1 MSASTVR
8 AWIAERVPVPPGMP
22 GKPLEERLPVHLK
35 TWIWALGGTPALL
48 LAIQVVTGVL
58 LTFYYVPYP
67 MHAYESVRQISF
79 SVRFGWLV
87 RGLHQGAAQLMV
99 VAVLLHM
106 VRVFVT
112 RGYRRPRE
120 LTWVVGVGL
129 FLLTLGFAFT
139 GYSLVY
145 DQVSYWATTVGTNM
159 IAEVPFVG
167 PPLLYMLRGGADV
180 NPQTLTRFYNFHI
193 GVIPAV
199 FFMLVLGHIFLVR
212 LHGVAELESDER
224 TETYPFFPDHVLRE
238 MAVALVLLL
247 LLVVYAMAW
256 PPTLGA
262 AADPNLTPA
271 HIRPE
276 WYFFPSYRWLKLVP
290 LQVGLWTST
299 AFVLCMFLWP
309 WIDAAIERAA
319 PGRRLGTLVGTAFW
333 LVTVVLLVW
342 EALS

>member
-1 MSASTVR
+1 MSGNVFRS
-8 AWIAERVPVPPGMP
+8 WIAERIPVPPGMP

-48 LAIQVVTGVL
+48 FGVQAVTGVL

-67 MHAYESVRQISF
+67 MHSYESVRQITF

-99 VAVLLHM
+99 LAVLLHM

-120 LTWVVGVGL
+120 LTWVVGVAL
-129 FLLTLGFAFT
+129 FLLTLAFAFT

-145 DQVSYWATTVGTNM
+145 DQLSYWATTVGTNM
-159 IAEVPFVG
+159 IAEVPLVG

-199 FFMLVLGHIFLVR
+199 FLVTVLGHIFLVR
-212 LHGVAELESDER
+212 LHGVAELEGDSR
-224 TETYPFFPDHVLRE
+224 QETYPFFPDHVLRE
-238 MAVALVLLL
+238 MAVGLVLLL
-247 LLVVYAMAW
+247 ALVVYAMAW
-256 PPTLGA
+256 PPTLGDR
-262 AADPNLTPA
+262 ADPDATPA

-276 WYFFPSYRWLKLVP
+276 WYFFPSYRWLKMVP

-299 AFVLCMFLWP
+299 AFVACMFLWP
-309 WIDAAIERAA
+309 WIDGAFERAA
-319 PGRRLGTLVGTAFW
+319 PGRRVGTFVGAAFW
-333 LVTVVLLVW
+333 MVTVALLVW

>member
-1 MSASTVR
+1 MSGNVFRS
-8 AWIAERVPVPPGMP
+8 WIAERIPVPPGMP
-22 GKPLEERLPVHLK
+22 GKPLEERLPVHLR

-48 LAIQVVTGVL
+48 FGVQVVTGVL

-67 MHAYESVRQISF
+67 MHSYESVRQITF

-99 VAVLLHM
+99 LAVLLHM
-106 VRVFVT
+106 IRVFVT

-120 LTWVVGVGL
+120 LTWVVGVAL
-129 FLLTLGFAFT
+129 FLLTLGFTFT

-145 DQVSYWATTVGTNM
+145 DQLSYWATTVGTNM
-159 IAEVPFVG
+159 IAEVPLLG

-199 FFMLVLGHIFLVR
+199 FLVTVLGHIFLVR
-212 LHGVAELESDER
+212 LHGVAELEGDSR
-224 TETYPFFPDHVLRE
+224 QETYPFFPDHVLRE
-238 MAVALVLLL
+238 MAVGLVLLL
-247 LLVVYAMAW
+247 ALVVYAMAW
-256 PPTLGA
+256 PPTLGDK
-262 AADPNLTPA
+262 ADPDVTPA

-276 WYFFPSYRWLKLVP
+276 WYFFPSYRWLKMVP

-299 AFVLCMFLWP
+299 AFVACMLLWP
-309 WIDAAIERAA
+309 WIDGAFERAA
-319 PGRRLGTLVGTAFW
+319 PGRRVGTFVGSAFW
-333 LVTVVLLVW
+333 MVTVALLVW